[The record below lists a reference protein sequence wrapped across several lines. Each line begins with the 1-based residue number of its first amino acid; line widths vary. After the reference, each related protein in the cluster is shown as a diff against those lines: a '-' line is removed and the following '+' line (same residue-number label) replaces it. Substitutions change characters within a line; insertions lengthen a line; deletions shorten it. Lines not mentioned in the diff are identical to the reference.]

1 MITKNRCYPG
11 GKCIHLEVDLNA
23 QKNVQISS
31 IWSFRNDAI
40 RDSIEVQGTWRICMK
55 LSHEAMISQTL
66 SSSVDDVKMIAQMD
80 AQTTVQ

>member
-1 MITKNRCYPG
+1 
-11 GKCIHLEVDLNA
+11 
-23 QKNVQISS
+23 
-31 IWSFRNDAI
+31 
-40 RDSIEVQGTWRICMK
+40 MK